1 VCHEIYCW
9 TQVSEELWLSFGGIV
24 LAVLHVIL
32 FKPRPQPVIF
42 CLVLSTVIRSPRM
55 LALMSE
61 EMSRQVAPTLSH
73 RLVNCPI
80 YSSIIY
86 FQLFDFGFVKEL
98 TKSLYDKDSGQYK
111 LTPHT
116 GSMPY
121 MSPEVLTGKP
131 YGKPSD
137 VFSFGVMLW
146 EMLHFKYA
154 VSIKDSSVTFLQSSR
169 AQLHRYFLSSSITL
183 TEETTSMLLSDEIID
198 LRLIVLCQL

>member
-1 VCHEIYCW
+1 
-9 TQVSEELWLSFGGIV
+9 
-24 LAVLHVIL
+24 
-32 FKPRPQPVIF
+32 
-42 CLVLSTVIRSPRM
+42 M

-73 RLVNCPI
+73 RLVNCPL

-98 TKSLYDKDSGQYK
+98 TKKLYDKDSGQYK

-137 VFSFGVMLW
+137 VFSFGVLLW

-154 VSIKDSSVTFLQSSR
+154 VSIKESVIRSHFFNR
-169 AQLHRYFLSSSITL
+169 VELSSIV
-183 TEETTSMLLSDEIID
+183 TSYLVLS
-198 LRLIVLCQL
+198 L

>member
-1 VCHEIYCW
+1 
-9 TQVSEELWLSFGGIV
+9 
-24 LAVLHVIL
+24 
-32 FKPRPQPVIF
+32 
-42 CLVLSTVIRSPRM
+42 M

-61 EMSRQVAPTLSH
+61 EMSRQVALTFSH
-73 RLVNCPI
+73 RWVNSPL
-80 YSSIIY
+80 YSSVIY

-137 VFSFGVMLW
+137 VFSFGVLLW
-146 EMLHFKYA
+146 EMLHHKYA
-154 VSIKDSSVTFLQSSR
+154 VSYKDSSHVVTFLQSSR
-169 AQLHRYFLSSSITL
+169 SQLQRFLSSSITL
-183 TEETTSMLLSDEIID
+183 TEETTLMLLSDEIID
-198 LRLIVLCQL
+198 LQLIVLCQS